1 MKTLM
6 KLMISYQFDVGY
18 RGLKYNNINNK
29 YKPFKVVLKGGW
41 LGINGQENT
50 GDMKGNP
57 S

>member
-1 MKTLM
+1 
-6 KLMISYQFDVGY
+6 MISYQFDVGY